1 MKKYS
6 FFKNVVVVIISLALT
21 VVMASFAGVSAYE
34 LLWGL
39 TLMLAY
45 GVVLL
50 VLEDV
55 ARKFFTAKED
65 LTWQYFVGLLLIFIT
80 VALYLWMA
88 SSEVWLDFF
97 YSAAVFAFACT
108 ICGLWMH
115 FCYSGSLLSPEEK
128 EKRVLARTKA
138 AVGRIKDKEGAHEEA
153 ASILYNNLRY
163 RLVGDSLD
171 GDIDL
176 EAPLAVY
183 DDTPMTYVELMAAAE
198 KSDADQDSIVQLKQT
213 ISNYVDTLLQ
223 GFSK

>member
-55 ARKFFTAKED
+55 ARKVFTAKED

-80 VALYLWMA
+80 
-88 SSEVWLDFF
+88 D
-97 YSAAVFAFACT
+97 
-108 ICGLWMH
+108 
-115 FCYSGSLLSPEEK
+115 
-128 EKRVLARTKA
+128 R
-138 AVGRIKDKEGAHEEA
+138 
-153 ASILYNNLRY
+153 
-163 RLVGDSLD
+163 
-171 GDIDL
+171 
-176 EAPLAVY
+176 
-183 DDTPMTYVELMAAAE
+183 
-198 KSDADQDSIVQLKQT
+198 KSV
-213 ISNYVDTLLQ
+213 V
-223 GFSK
+223 